1 MRKKKEKEYIEHN
14 FIGEIKKLPYKLI
27 KRYVSFCE
35 ENGKKPFSAD
45 MEKRLSLISPGVS
58 MNSLVADYYAD
69 KLKTVLLISGGLI
82 FITALLVYDRSNSS
96 AITENRIVRN
106 TYKKGAES
114 ITVRAYSDNYDYGSI
129 DLKVNEQ
136 KYTEE
141 EAEEKMDEIYGYFK
155 PIILGEN
162 KSFDCIDKDMNLPAE
177 AEGYEEFEIRWESG
191 DYLLLRNNGEL
202 GDTEEYAQ
210 GADVDL
216 NLTVI
221 YGEYEKTYSY
231 PLRLYPPA
239 MEEAD
244 LRLKELMDEIESRD
258 KATENLDYQELP
270 GSVNNERI
278 TWEESSPPIIPVAL
292 VLLPLLLLVV
302 WKAGD
307 RDLGKKYEERNKEL
321 SMDYSELVSKI
332 QLLISSGMT
341 IRGSIERI
349 VKDYKE
355 EAGAFGRKKYVYEE
369 LSLCVRK
376 IQDGMDEGQAYEL
389 FGRRCSLMT
398 YKKLSAL
405 LTQNLKKG
413 TDGLI
418 EALSTE
424 VKAAFEDRKMFAR
437 KMGEEAQ
444 TKLIFPMILML
455 GVVIMIIMVPAYM
468 SFGA

>member
-1 MRKKKEKEYIEHN
+1 MKGKKERNRDSSKLIEK
-14 FIGEIKKLPYKLI
+14 IKKLPYQLI
-27 KRYVSFCE
+27 KSYEIFCCKS
-35 ENGKKPFSAD
+35 GRKPFSAD
-45 MEKRLSLISPGVS
+45 MEKKLSLINPGMS
-58 MNSLVADYYAD
+58 MNSLTMEYYAD
-69 KLKTVLLISGGLI
+69 KLRTIAIVSGGLI
-82 FITALLVYDRSNSS
+82 LITALLIYDRTNSK
-96 AITENRIVRN
+96 AINENRIVRN

-114 ITVRAYSDNYDYGSI
+114 LTVRVYSDEYDYGNI
-129 DLKVNEQ
+129 DLKVNQ
-136 KYTEE
+136 RKYTEE
-141 EAEEKMDEIYGYFK
+141 EAIEKMDEIYNCFMPLIK
-155 PIILGEN
+155 GEN
-162 KSFDCIDKDMNLPAE
+162 ESLQHIDKDLNLPE
-177 AEGYEEFEIRWESG
+177 KAEGYEEFEIRWESG
-191 DYLLLRNNGEL
+191 DYLLIRNNGEL
-202 GDTEEYAQ
+202 GESE
-210 GADVDL
+210 GGIEGEDVTM

-221 YGEYEKTYSY
+221 YDEYEKTYSY
-231 PLRLYPPA
+231 PLKIFPPA
-239 MEEAD
+239 LEEQD
-244 LRLKELMDEIESRD
+244 LRLKELMEEVETRD
-258 KATENLDYQELP
+258 RATENLDYQELP
-270 GSVNNERI
+270 TTVNNEKI
-278 TWEESSPPIIPVAL
+278 IWEEVSAPIIPLAL
-292 VLLPLLLLVV
+292 VLLPMLTLAV
-302 WKAGD
+302 WKGKD
-307 RDLGKKYEERNKEL
+307 RDIGKKYEERNKEL

-355 EAGAFGRKKYVYEE
+355 EEANFGKKKYVYEE
-369 LSLCVRK
+369 LSLCLRK

-424 VKAAFEDRKMFAR
+424 VKAAFEERKMIAR